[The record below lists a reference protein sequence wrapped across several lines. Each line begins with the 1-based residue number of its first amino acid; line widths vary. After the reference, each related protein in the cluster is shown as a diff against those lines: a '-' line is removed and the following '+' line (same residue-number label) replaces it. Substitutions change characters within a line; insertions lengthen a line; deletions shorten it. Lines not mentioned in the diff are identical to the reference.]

1 MIRTKRVG
9 KTIVLAI
16 AATAVAGLLA
26 AAPALASPDLG
37 KPAPVFSAVDSNGKP
52 VALNDYRGKTV
63 VLEWTNHD
71 CPYVKRHYGLGNMQ
85 AQQKDAT
92 ADGVVWLSI
101 ISSAPGT
108 QGHVSGAE
116 ANELTRRRDAAPTK
130 VLLDPP
136 GKIGHAYG
144 AQVTPHMYI
153 IDPKG
158 TLVYKGGID
167 DKPTPFGEL
176 EKDTRHYVRMALS
189 DMKEGRTIR
198 HDDTR
203 AYGCTIKYGY

>member
-1 MIRTKRVG
+1 MTPTTR
-9 KTIVLAI
+9 I
-16 AATAVAGLLA
+16 ATMAAPTFAAELVAGLLA
-26 AAPALASPDLG
+26 AAPAEASPDVG
-37 KPAPVFSAVDSNGKP
+37 KPAPGFSTVDSNGRMT
-52 VALNDYRGKTV
+52 ALADYRGKTV

-71 CPYVKRHYGLGNMQ
+71 CPYVRRHYALGNMQ
-85 AQQKDAT
+85 AQQKEAT
-92 ADGVVWLSI
+92 ADGVAWLSI

-116 ANELTRRRDAAPTK
+116 ANALTKKRGAAPTK

-136 GKIGHAYG
+136 GTVGRAYG

-153 IDPKG
+153 VDG
-158 TLVYKGGID
+158 NGALVYKGGID

-176 EKDTRHYVRMALS
+176 ENNTRHFVRMALAEL
-189 DMKEGRTIR
+189 KQGRKIR

-203 AYGCTIKYGY
+203 AYGCTVKYAD

>member
-1 MIRTKRVG
+1 MTRTTQAG
-9 KTIVLAI
+9 KTIAGAFV
-16 AATAVAGLLA
+16 AALVAGLLA

-37 KPAPVFSAVDSNGKP
+37 KPAPVFSAVDSNGKA
-52 VALNDYRGKTV
+52 VALGDYRGKTV

-71 CPYVKRHYGLGNMQ
+71 CPYVRRHYRLGNMQ

-101 ISSAPGT
+101 ISSAPGL

-116 ANELTRRRDAAPTK
+116 ANALTKKRDAAPTR

-136 GKIGHAYG
+136 GKIGRSYG

-176 EKDTRHYVRMALS
+176 EKDTRHYVRMALA
-189 DMKEGRTIR
+189 DMKEGRKIR